1 MSDLTS
7 AITNTINSINTAANT
22 AVNAVNNAANQ
33 TLAAANVAVT
43 QISAALTT
51 PGALQFASAHA
62 VISAPV
68 SPGVILNMP
77 SNTDSQVALTNPA
90 QFQGTINFAGSVP
103 GVVAN
108 GPPSRVGL
116 IGVGADHWAFS
127 TTNNVLTLFAG
138 AQVTDTLKLTPSAAG
153 FSVYAAPATVGG
165 GLPGGVVIS
174 SSPLT
179 GVPPGVMALPGATGP

>member
-7 AITNTINSINTAANT
+7 AITNTVNSINATANA
-22 AVNAVNNAANQ
+22 AVNAVTNATNQ
-33 TLAAANVAVT
+33 AVAAANVAAT
-43 QISAALTT
+43 QISTALTA
-51 PGALQFASAHA
+51 PGTLQFVSARS
-62 VISAPV
+62 VINAPV
-68 SPGVILNMP
+68 SPGVVLNMP

-108 GPPSRVGL
+108 GPPSFVGL

-138 AQVTDTLKLTPSAAG
+138 AQVTDTLSLIPSAAG
-153 FSVYAAPATVGG
+153 FAVYAAPATVGG
-165 GLPGGVVIS
+165 GLPGGVVVS
-174 SSPLT
+174 SSPVPV
-179 GVPPGVMALPGATGP
+179 VPPGFVMLQGAIGP

>member
-7 AITNTINSINTAANT
+7 AITNTINSINATANA
-22 AVNAVNNAANQ
+22 AVNAVTNATNQ
-33 TLAAANVAVT
+33 AVAAANVAAT

-51 PGALQFASAHA
+51 GTLQFASARA

-90 QFQGTINFAGSVP
+90 QFHGTINFAGSVP

-108 GPPSRVGL
+108 GPPSFVGL

-138 AQVTDTLKLTPSAAG
+138 AQVTDTLSLIPSAAG
-153 FSVYAAPATVGG
+153 FAVYAAPATVGG
-165 GLPGGVVIS
+165 GLPGGVVVS
-174 SSPLT
+174 SSPVPA
-179 GVPPGVMALPGATGP
+179 VPPGIVMLQGAIGP